1 MTFRSAAIFLSIFAV
16 GLIAAPGKTLARG
29 GFSGGHPVAFHGGI
43 ARPIGRPAIA
53 HTQGRFAQFS
63 NHRRLVG
70 RGASAAVLW
79 GVSPWYDG
87 YASAEVA
94 PDEQQPTNLET
105 QPANPVTV
113 GPPVRPPSSWCTER
127 SYKVPSE
134 AGGQKLVKVVHC

>member
-79 GVSPWYDG
+79 GVSPWYGD
-87 YASAEVA
+87 YSSAEVA
-94 PDEQQPTNLET
+94 PQEQQPLEE
-105 QPANPVTV
+105 PPLNAVTET
-113 GPPVRPPSSWCTER
+113 PVRLPSWGCTER